1 MPMSDAADF
10 PSELERHRA
19 FLQRLARELVR
30 GEAAAEDLVQD
41 AFVRALERPPL
52 SGAALRP
59 WLARV
64 ARRLAINRAR
74 SRRRS
79 DARERRAAVPEGRP
93 SHVEALASLEQG
105 EQLFA
110 AVTA

>member
-41 AFVRALERPPL
+41 AFVRALERPPA
-52 SGAALRP
+52 SAAELKI
-59 WLARV
+59 WLGRV

-74 SRRRS
+74 GRQRS
-79 DARERRAAVPEGRP
+79 AEREHGAARPEAQP
-93 SHVEALASLEQG
+93 SHGEALASLELQ
-105 EQLFA
+105 
-110 AVTA
+110 